1 MLSTPRKTYKRED
14 VILDEKRLLEERRK
28 RLFADEPV
36 PALDD
41 SLFGIALSGG
51 GIRSATINLGFL
63 KVLNALGILKK
74 ADYLSS
80 VSGGGYTASYIQAKL
95 KKEGSYEKLFEE
107 KDLHHLRSY
116 GNYLVPGQSIWSK
129 LWNGLVLGVGYV
141 YSWAMSMLSPILL
154 IIVVLA
160 AYRLFDLLS
169 KGAWIKSDAAQWYA
183 TAVLPKLVLLL
194 TFLGLVHLVAN
205 LVAKYALG
213 VSRRFNQFEAFAV
226 VLGALFSVP
235 VLLSRLSPNNVLEVL
250 PWEILQ
256 DKPVLYLLIIFI
268 AVVLGFFL
276 NPNALS
282 FHRFYRAQLAEAF
295 LRGAGDKRNMLLKD
309 LFKMEGDKS
318 NWMNPYPLINTCL
331 NLQNPSGDD
340 KFKGAKASD
349 YFLLSPLYCGSKLS
363 GYVETGAY
371 PGYSSMTLPAA
382 TTISAAAA
390 NPGMGIYSNKLL
402 SVLMTLF
409 NLRLGY
415 WVNNPL
421 KKKSPYIVWWP
432 FYFFYELLGRIG
444 TSNHKLNISDGGHIE
459 NLAVYEL
466 LRRRCR
472 LILAVDAGA
481 DPEFAFTDLQN
492 LTIRARNE
500 LGVDIRFREG
510 ENPEDVIRPRPSTG
524 YSQRRFAVADL
535 YRIWDEFPLTDEAG
549 ELLTAGDGR
558 PLEVLVNYMPDG
570 QWNPWITV
578 KGDLSDLSAA
588 ERQALYAR
596 AREIVENHLAGMCG
610 EAGPEKIKFGTLVY
624 VKSSV
629 TAPTLKPNI
638 KPKKEKGNAADEI
651 SAPGSYDTYKY
662 KIYHPNFPHE
672 PTSDQ
677 FFDPVQWESYFKLG
691 QFIAVDVLGLSSQ
704 EYVRMIKQRH
714 DFPLWSYEQLFE
726 RFGESLHLKPT
737 EELEEAL
744 PPPPPPPPPSAERE
758 EKPIGNLVEPEM
770 APATKPAA
778 KKKGPKERV
787 SPAPGG
793 GAPKEI
799 PVLPA
804 EEEEEDLGYSM

>member
-1 MLSTPRKTYKRED
+1 MLNTPRKTYKRED
-14 VILDEKRLLEERRK
+14 VILDEKRLLEERRR
-28 RLFADEPV
+28 RLFGERA
-36 PALDD
+36 PALED

-63 KVLNALGILKK
+63 KVLNACGILKK

-95 KKEGSYEKLFEE
+95 KKEGSYEALFSGR
-107 KDLHHLRSY
+107 DLHHLRSY
-116 GNYLVPGQSIWSK
+116 GNYLVPGQSTWSK
-129 LWNGLVLGVGYV
+129 LWNGLVLGVAYV
-141 YSWAMSMLSPILL
+141 YSWAMSMISPVLL

-160 AYRLFDLLS
+160 TYRLFDLLS
-169 KGAWIKSDAAQWYA
+169 HGKWFKSDAAEWYG
-183 TAVLPKLVLLL
+183 TSVLPKLLLVLGV
-194 TFLGLVHLVAN
+194 LGLVHLLAN

-226 VLGALFSVP
+226 VLGLFFSLP
-235 VLLSRLSPNNVLEVL
+235 VLLSRLSPNAILPGL
-250 PWEILQ
+250 PWEVLQ
-256 DKPVLYLLIIFI
+256 DRPSLYLLIIFGAI
-268 AVVLGFFL
+268 LLGFFL

-282 FHRFYRAQLAEAF
+282 FHRFYRNQLAEAF

-309 LFKMEGDKS
+309 LYKQDGDKS

-349 YFLLSPLYCGSKLS
+349 YFLLSPRFCGSKLS
-363 GYVETGAY
+363 GYVETATY
-371 PGYSSMTLPAA
+371 PGYSKMTLPAA

-390 NPGMGIYSNKLL
+390 NPGMGIYSNKFL

-432 FYFFYELLGRIG
+432 FYFFYELLGKIG
-444 TSNHKLNISDGGHIE
+444 TGNHKLNISDGGHIE

-472 LILAVDAGA
+472 LIIAVDAGA
-481 DPEFAFTDLQN
+481 DPDFTFADLQN

-510 ENPEDVIRPRPSTG
+510 ENPEDIIRPRPSTG

-535 YRIWDEFPLTDEAG
+535 YRIWDELPLTGEAG
-549 ELLTAGDGR
+549 ETITAADGR
-558 PLEVLVNYMPDG
+558 PLEILVNYMPDG
-570 QWNPWITV
+570 SWNPWITI
-578 KGDLSDLSAA
+578 KGDMSGFSN
-588 ERQALYAR
+588 EQRRALYAR
-596 AREIVENHLAGMCG
+596 AQEIVEAHLDGLPGAV
-610 EAGPEKIKFGTLVY
+610 GPEKVKFGVLVY

-638 KPKKEKGNAADEI
+638 SPKKRSEAADEV
-651 SAPGSYDTYKY
+651 SAPDSYDTYKY

-704 EYVRMIKQRH
+704 QYVRLLKQRRG
-714 DFPLWSYEQLFE
+714 FPQWDYEDLFA
-726 RFGESLHLKPT
+726 RFGASLPSVKPT
-737 EELEEAL
+737 EVWEEAPPITRGEEEMVEPEVA
-744 PPPPPPPPPSAERE
+744 PPPPP
-758 EKPIGNLVEPEM
+758 V
-770 APATKPAA
+770 TKPDAEAVRPEKAAA
-778 KKKGPKERV
+778 KKVRV
-787 SPAPGG
+787 SPPAQEESGLTG
-793 GAPKEI
+793 EI
-799 PVLPA
+799 PVLPPD
-804 EEEEEDLGYSM
+804 EEDLGYSM